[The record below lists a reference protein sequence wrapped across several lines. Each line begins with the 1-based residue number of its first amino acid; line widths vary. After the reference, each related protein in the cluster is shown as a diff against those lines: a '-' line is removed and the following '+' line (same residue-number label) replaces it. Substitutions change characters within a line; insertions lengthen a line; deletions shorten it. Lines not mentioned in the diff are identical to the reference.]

1 MDLTDAG
8 RKLFGGPPGEF
19 EAHFSG
25 GPVLSPAGTELP
37 EYVSLGMFRG
47 QPAQYESQQGDMAG
61 TPAILA
67 GRFGEGRVIVFC
79 PHLEFTKGFES
90 LVRRGVVAA
99 RRFRAD
105 D

>member
-67 GRFGEGRVIVFC
+67 GRFGEGRRDRLL
-79 PHLEFTKGFES
+79 PS
-90 LVRRGVVAA
+90 P
-99 RRFRAD
+99 
-105 D
+105 